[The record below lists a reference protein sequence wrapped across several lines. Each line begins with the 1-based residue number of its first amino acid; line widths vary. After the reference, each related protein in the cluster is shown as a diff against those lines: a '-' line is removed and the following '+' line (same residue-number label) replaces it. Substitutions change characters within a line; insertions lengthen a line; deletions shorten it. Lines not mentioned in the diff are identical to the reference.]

1 MSVEFKVE
9 GRFLK
14 WEVRA
19 YRDGVLFYKLR
30 DTYITRLGA
39 ESASSYCSRVYMDA
53 QRTEKENT
61 NGTLRTLLQ
70 SVIKSH
76 KTSRPEFRKA
86 CGIEDGRTDKLTREV
101 RGELP
106 HR

>member
-1 MSVEFKVE
+1 ME

-30 DTYITRLGA
+30 DSYITRLGA

-53 QRTEKENT
+53 QRTEKEIT
-61 NGTLRTLLQ
+61 NSTLRTLLQ
-70 SVIKSH
+70 SLFKRVSGARQNDRAKHLS
-76 KTSRPEFRKA
+76 SRDTAADTERQERTCVNYRK
-86 CGIEDGRTDKLTREV
+86 
-101 RGELP
+101 
-106 HR
+106 